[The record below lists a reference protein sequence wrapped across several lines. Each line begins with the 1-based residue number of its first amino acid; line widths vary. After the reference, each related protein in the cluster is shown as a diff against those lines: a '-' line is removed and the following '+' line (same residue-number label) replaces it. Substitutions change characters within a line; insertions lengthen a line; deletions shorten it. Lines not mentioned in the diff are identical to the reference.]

1 MVRSPRPY
9 HVYQV
14 ETNRNAASA
23 SHKILMVFPELN
35 SIFVSRFW
43 ARFENLHHFYV
54 CQKLVRYLTCKGR
67 RETIGEMKGEVL
79 ENSRSVLNV
88 FTICS
93 INCEG
98 ENLTLRKHFVGSQ
111 WGHQLRAIKSITLR
125 ARRYWR
131 KEEFKKGTEIDSS
144 SLPRRP
150 RRANKY
156 KLNNKNKPHS
166 ESNQKVN
173 NLYNA

>member
-111 WGHQLRAIKSITLR
+111 WGSSIKGNKIHNFKSQKILEK
-125 ARRYWR
+125 RRIQ
-131 KEEFKKGTEIDSS
+131 KGNWNW
-144 SLPRRP
+144 LVF
-150 RRANKY
+150 A
-156 KLNNKNKPHS
+156 S
-166 ESNQKVN
+166 EAPQKSEQI
-173 NLYNA
+173 